1 MVEIAIQVD
10 HVDNLVKTNNDTK
23 VSEIQ
28 KKLLIMI
35 IVISILLLK
44 GLITLAIE
52 TDINGFVQK
61 TDFADKLKKLN
72 KKATLNKTKDVET
85 EKKLTDLTKLN
96 QLLLFLN
103 RQCFIQPMIE

>member
-44 GLITLAIE
+44 GLITLATE
-52 TDINGFVQK
+52 TDINDFVEK

-72 KKATLNKTKDVET
+72 KKATLNKAKDVET